1 LSEGKVARVYASALY
16 QAAKE
21 EGRVEAVRRDLG
33 AFIEAMETSPKL
45 RQFLVAEEIS
55 DFQKKQVLLELTEGG
70 DGLVRNFL
78 RLVVDKSRENALA
91 ETYQSYVERVEE
103 AAGLVH
109 VEAVSAV
116 PVAAPIEEALKK
128 KIESSLGKT
137 VELTMTVD
145 EDMLGGLKLRIGGR
159 LADAS
164 VRHRL
169 EKLRESLISPM
180 ASMEGSVEAAS

>member
-1 LSEGKVARVYASALY
+1 L
-16 QAAKE
+16 
-21 EGRVEAVRRDLG
+21 
-33 AFIEAMETSPKL
+33 
-45 RQFLVAEEIS
+45 
-55 DFQKKQVLLELTEGG
+55 
-70 DGLVRNFL
+70 
-78 RLVVDKSRENALA
+78 VDKSREGALA
-91 ETYQSYVERVEE
+91 ETFEAYVDLVEK

-109 VEAVSAV
+109 VEVVSAV
-116 PVAAPIEEALKK
+116 PLPHKLQAALKN
-128 KIESSLGKT
+128 KIESSLAKT

-159 LADAS
+159 VADAS